1 MEAVWGRAAARAA
14 RPLTPSSEQPS
25 SEHLVDAPGAPPL
38 ASIWV
43 DETDRATVLAAA
55 GEIDMSNQA
64 EFRAALAEA
73 ATSGRRLV
81 VDLTRVTTLSSHAI
95 GVLYRHAE
103 SLTAVHVAPN
113 SLIARALNY
122 SGFASR
128 VPVIMEP
135 RSW

>member
-1 MEAVWGRAAARAA
+1 MEAVSRRPAGRA
-14 RPLTPSSEQPS
+14 LTPSATHADQPAGRGSED
-25 SEHLVDAPGAPPL
+25 DAAPPL

-43 DETDRATVLAAA
+43 DETDKATVLAAS

-64 EFRAALAEA
+64 EFRAALATA
-73 ATSGRRLV
+73 ATTGRRLV